1 MSIYY
6 AHFIA
11 RMQILKVAQT
21 DLPDSKSVKI
31 ESPVASR
38 QGSFTAP
45 LYIGSAKFEELG
57 LQVGPASI
65 KGLVRTS
72 RICYLDL
79 TITNE
84 QIQWLKNLETLLKQF
99 LPGHP
104 TVWFTRDMQ
113 SEDIEYFF
121 DSAIRGNTLRAEVQ
135 RCEAFDTI
143 DIQVFKQSGQLA
155 DTSLI
160 EKSGN
165 VLGLVK
171 VKGITHRAGRLS
183 IDWVLEQVLVKQ
195 ETECKIGLGNEMQ
208 NNDES
213 SLNAD
218 PHQVQE
224 VNTNDEITANRKDEH
239 NIGAESSKPTSSV
252 AIDLSSLQNHE
263 INDNNEHEITEVATI
278 IPAGD
283 SLALKSETELVSDEL
298 AMIEEEER
306 NRRRVA
312 LYTFMEANGLD
323 PAGYYFPD
331 TDQDSETDEEDEE
344 NETDVIENV
353 NAVNSFCSE
362 LKEVDLDFSQSSAF

>member
-1 MSIYY
+1 MSIYC

-21 DLPDSKSVKI
+21 DLPDSKSIKI

-45 LYIGSAKFEELG
+45 LYVGSAKFEELG
-57 LQVGPASI
+57 LQVGPASVP
-65 KGLVRTS
+65 GLVRTS

-84 QIQWLKNLETLLKQF
+84 QIQWLQNLEKLIKEQ
-99 LPGHP
+99 LPAHP

-113 SEDIEYFF
+113 TEDIEYFF
-121 DSAIRGNTLRAEVQ
+121 DSAIRGHTLRAEVQ

-143 DIQVFKQSGQLA
+143 DVQVFKQSGELA

-171 VKGITHRAGRLS
+171 VKGITSKAGRLS

-195 ETECKIGLGNEMQ
+195 EAECKIGLGNEKKSGA
-208 NNDES
+208 DD
-213 SLNAD
+213 NAEINTT
-218 PHQVQE
+218 VQ
-224 VNTNDEITANRKDEH
+224 TKADIKDEQ
-239 NIGAESSKPTSSV
+239 NTEAESSKPLASFESES
-252 AIDLSSLQNHE
+252 APLE
-263 INDNNEHEITEVATI
+263 NNQMHNYKKHEITEVETI
-278 IPAGD
+278 VPAGD

-298 AMIEEEER
+298 AMVEEEER
-306 NRRRVA
+306 HRRRVA
-312 LYTFMEANGLD
+312 LHTFMEANGLD

-331 TDQDSETDEEDEE
+331 TDESEDDEDETDDVE
-344 NETDVIENV
+344 NE
-353 NAVNSFCSE
+353 NAINSINGE
-362 LKEVDLDFSQSSAF
+362 LKEVDLNFSQSSAF

>member
-1 MSIYY
+1 
-6 AHFIA
+6 
-11 RMQILKVAQT
+11 MQILKVAQT
-21 DLPDSKSVKI
+21 DLPDSESIKI

-45 LYIGSAKFEELG
+45 LYVGSAKFEELG
-57 LQVGPASI
+57 LQVGPASVP
-65 KGLVRTS
+65 GLVRTS

-84 QIQWLKNLETLLKQF
+84 QIQWLQNLEKLIKEQ
-99 LPGHP
+99 LPAHP

-121 DSAIRGNTLRAEVQ
+121 DSAIRGNMLRAEVQ

-143 DIQVFKQSGQLA
+143 DVQVFKQSGELA

-171 VKGITHRAGRLS
+171 VKGITHKAGRLS

-195 ETECKIGLGNEMQ
+195 EAECKIGLGNEKQ
-208 NNDES
+208 NDDES
-213 SLNAD
+213 L
-218 PHQVQE
+218 
-224 VNTNDEITANRKDEH
+224 I
-239 NIGAESSKPTSSV
+239 NIGADDTAEINTTLQTKADRIDEQNTEAESSKP
-252 AIDLSSLQNHE
+252 LSSLGSE
-263 INDNNEHEITEVATI
+263 SAPFENNEIHDNKELEITEVETI
-278 IPAGD
+278 VPAGD

-298 AMIEEEER
+298 AMVEEEER
-306 NRRRVA
+306 HRRRVA
-312 LYTFMEANGLD
+312 LHTFMEANGLD

-331 TDQDSETDEEDEE
+331 TDDDESEDDAD
-344 NETDVIENV
+344 ETDVGENE
-353 NAVNSFCSE
+353 NAVNSFNSE